1 MKNEAFLTVVD
12 QGYSHCLVCRKL
24 FKPHHMEPVS
34 CSRCGA
40 RIHSR
45 IPSSLSQTWALLI
58 SSMILYIPANF
69 LPVMTVEKLGA
80 GKSDTIFSGVVSL
93 INSGMVPIAVIVF
106 IASIL
111 VPLFKM
117 LILLYLLLSVH
128 FKWKFNI
135 RQRMQLYR
143 LIEFVGRWSML
154 DIFVIVILI
163 TLVSFGKIISIYA
176 GPAANSFAAVVVLTM
191 VAAMKFDPRLM
202 WDDLEND

>member
-1 MKNEAFLTVVD
+1 MRNDTFLTVVD
-12 QGYSHCLVCRKL
+12 QGYLHCRVCRKL
-24 FKPHHMEPVS
+24 FKTENMEPAY
-34 CSRCGA
+34 CPRCGA
-40 RIHSR
+40 KVYSR
-45 IPSSLSQTWALLI
+45 IPASLSQTWALLI
-58 SSMILYIPANF
+58 SSMILYIPANI
-69 LPVMTVEKLGA
+69 LPVMSVEKLGA

-93 INSGMVPIAVIVF
+93 INGGMIPIAVIVF
-106 IASIL
+106 VASIL

-117 LILLYLLLSVH
+117 LILFYLLLSVH
-128 FKWKFNI
+128 FKWKFNAV
-135 RQRMQLYR
+135 QRMQLYR

-176 GPAANSFAAVVVLTM
+176 GPAANSFAAVVILTM